1 MPTFL
6 FNEIIFGPVK
16 SRRLGNS
23 LGINLLPTKSKLCNF
38 NCVYCECGLNDDNA
52 NDPYPLREIIAQEL
66 EKKLQQLKIANNLPD
81 VITFAGNG
89 EPTMHPY
96 FSKVIDDT
104 IALRNNYAPQCEI
117 TVLSNATMLRSQ
129 KVMDALKRVD
139 RAFMKIDSAII
150 TTSQSINQPAII
162 IPLETL
168 AMQMK
173 ELGDKLIIQTM
184 FLRGST
190 NGILFDNTSKKEIDA
205 LIAFYKETNPKEVQ
219 IYSIA
224 RDTPIDTLETIKK
237 EELTAIASSMSK
249 QGITVNVF

>member
-38 NCVYCECGLNDDNA
+38 NCVYCECGLNDDSA
-52 NDPYPLREIIAQEL
+52 SDPYPQKETVATEL
-66 EKKLQQLKIANNLPD
+66 EKKLIELQKNNNLPD

-89 EPTMHPY
+89 EPTMHPQ

-104 IALRNNYAPQCEI
+104 ISLRDKYAPQCEI
-117 TVLSNATMLRSQ
+117 TVLSNATMLRNP
-129 KVMDALKRVD
+129 KVMEALKKVN
-139 RAFMKIDSAII
+139 RAFMKIDSANEI
-150 TTSQSINQPAII
+150 TSKIINQPTLS
-162 IPLETL
+162 IPIDTL
-168 AMQMK
+168 SAQMS

-184 FLRGST
+184 FLRGSV
-190 NGILFDNTSKKEIDA
+190 NGKSFDNTTINEIDA
-205 LIAFYKETNPKEVQ
+205 LVSFYKKTKPTEVQ

-224 RDTPIDTLETIKK
+224 RDTPFDTLETINK
-237 EELTAIASSMSK
+237 EELNTIATHISK
-249 QGITVNVF
+249 HGITVNVF